1 MADYRADCEYCQKSK
16 RLFGY
21 GVCISCDNNECNPIF
36 DTQGTTTTNVPCSAY
51 LEIKNE
57 GYNKSKL

>member
-1 MADYRADCEYCQKSK
+1 MPPKC
-16 RLFGY
+16 GY

-57 GYNKSKL
+57 GYKKSLIATYVKMRE